1 MAEECVIFHNIEDK
15 QLYDMDIRYNKTR
28 GSLVIASIADI
39 HMGIHQGRIHFSLL
53 IEIPNTTFE

>member
-28 GSLVIASIADI
+28 
-39 HMGIHQGRIHFSLL
+39 
-53 IEIPNTTFE
+53 TFRR